1 MSDKQAVS
9 KKEIKKPNQDIVILI
24 ERKMAFFQDT
34 IQRTILH
41 VQKNKMLDIIGVS
54 ELNNC
59 INTLFELSKSI
70 KDITEAS
77 INSNTDGV
85 INTLQYINNE
95 LSTLFKLF
103 GTELFEDLLWVCFG
117 NKANKKT

>member
-1 MSDKQAVS
+1 MGDFEQTIS
-9 KKEIKKPNQDIVILI
+9 KKEIKKPNQDIVVLI

-41 VQKNKMLDIIGVS
+41 VQKNKMLDVIGVS

-85 INTLQYINNE
+85 INTLQFINNE
-95 LSTLFKLF
+95 LF
-103 GTELFEDLLWVCFG
+103 
-117 NKANKKT
+117 NIYI